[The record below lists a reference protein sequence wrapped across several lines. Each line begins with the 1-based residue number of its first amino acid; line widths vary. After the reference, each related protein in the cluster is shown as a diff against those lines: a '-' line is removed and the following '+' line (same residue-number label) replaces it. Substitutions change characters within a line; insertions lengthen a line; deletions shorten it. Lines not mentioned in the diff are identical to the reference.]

1 MVVESRRPATPG
13 GDYAAH
19 RRRHPR
25 FPTRRTACCVWA
37 SGGGSGPPGRGRIR
51 DVRLTTARGAPL
63 ICPIVLALVAG
74 AHGTEYASVIA
85 LERLIGQLDPARL
98 SGTVIIVPLVNLAS
112 FGQKVAHVNPI
123 DGKSMNRM
131 YLGTMD
137 GTQTDRCGSAGCSP

>member
-1 MVVESRRPATPG
+1 MTTQRIVAVILVFLLVAPLAVSGRPE
-13 GDYAAH
+13 AA
-19 RRRHPR
+19 P
-25 FPTRRTACCVWA
+25 A
-37 SGGGSGPPGRGRIR
+37 PPGRGRIR